1 MLSLDFFVVV
11 IMMCTY
17 TFIDIVNSYQKQF
30 SKKKRT
36 ENKRKDKV
44 FCHDL
49 CLLFN
54 IERDLERPG
63 LVAEKC

>member
-44 FCHDL
+44 FSHDL
-49 CLLFN
+49 CLLYN